1 MKRILSLL
9 MACAMVLAL
18 AACGNT
24 NEPQETP
31 AGSPAGENTGSPAE
45 SPEAEPVEL
54 IVFAAASMTETL
66 TEISD
71 LYAQVAPHVTLT
83 FNLYQE
89 GSDILEQAVI
99 NLGQSDIEDYAE
111 TLTQL
116 FGEPTETYEKSYFFV
131 SDNKTLVLADPYGD
145 GASIEIS
152 LGEIE

>member
-1 MKRILSLL
+1 MKNGEGLILDRTYTLPL
-9 MACAMVLAL
+9 M
-18 AACGNT
+18 
-24 NEPQETP
+24 
-31 AGSPAGENTGSPAE
+31 GENAN
-45 SPEAEPVEL
+45 
-54 IVFAAASMTETL
+54 
-66 TEISD
+66 
-71 LYAQVAPHVTLT
+71 VTLT

-99 NLGQSDIEDYAE
+99 NLGQADIEDYAE